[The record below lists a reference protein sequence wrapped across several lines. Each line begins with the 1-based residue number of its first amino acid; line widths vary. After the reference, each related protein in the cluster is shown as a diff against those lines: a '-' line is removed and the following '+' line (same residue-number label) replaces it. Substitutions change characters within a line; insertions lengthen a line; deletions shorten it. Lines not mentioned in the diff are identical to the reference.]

1 MIARRFLILDSVLF
15 LGLSTIFLLPKTPQA
30 SPAGIAVKLPI
41 WVGDW
46 LGEDAEVTP
55 RELEVLAKD
64 TQFARKTYTSPA
76 GDKIFVSIVLS
87 GEDMTSS
94 IHRPERCL
102 PAQGWSVQ
110 SSSERAIAIDSSTS
124 LATTR
129 LSNARVIEGREK
141 ERLTIHNLTY
151 YWFVGYTETTPSHLT
166 RTMLDMRDRILR
178 GYNQRWA
185 YVTVAATVTEGIA
198 RPERSEAE
206 TDAMIERFIVR
217 LIPKL
222 QRPEPASV
230 PAPGGSKI

>member
-1 MIARRFLILDSVLF
+1 MISKRLFAVELILII
-15 LGLSTIFLLPKTPQA
+15 GLSAIFFLPQA
-30 SPAGIAVKLPI
+30 PATSPTGISLNLPI

-46 LGEDAEVTP
+46 IGEDSQVTA

-64 TQFARKTYTSPA
+64 TGFARKTFTSPA

-102 PAQGWSVQ
+102 PAQGWSLQ
-110 SSSERAIAIDSSTS
+110 DSSERRVPISQSKS

-129 LSNARVIEGREK
+129 LSNIRMVEAQNQRVA
-141 ERLTIHNLTY
+141 IHNLTY
-151 YWFVGYTETTPSHLT
+151 YWFVGYTDATPSHFT
-166 RTMLDMRDRILR
+166 RTMLDLRDRILH

-198 RPERSEAE
+198 RPGRSEAE
-206 TDAMIERFIVR
+206 TAAMIEAFIAK
-217 LIPKL
+217 LAPKL
-222 QRPEPASV
+222 ARPD
-230 PAPGGSKI
+230 GGPILVTSQ